1 MKNKIYT
8 ENVTLP
14 AHWASALINS
24 DYSGCTD
31 SEEKAINSFLADN
44 PQYGGCL
51 SCSEN
56 SELRQYGDCFAN
68 QKLTDCLEY
77 TFPINFYSTRAYE
90 FFDGRGV
97 RQFGEIYSIVYPAQ
111 TKESLLPWQKM
122 GLQYSA
128 TGYGRKIPTSKMVL
142 LLGVWRRVYCTIFSN
157 SGTVWIN
164 FQGKEVIVDSLF

>member
-1 MKNKIYT
+1 MKTKIHT

-14 AHWASALINS
+14 AHWASALING

-31 SEEKAINSFLADN
+31 SEEKEINSFLADN
-44 PQYGGCL
+44 LQYDGCL
-51 SCSEN
+51 DCSEY
-56 SELRQYGDCFAN
+56 SELRQYNGL
-68 QKLTDCLEY
+68 LTDCLEY
-77 TFPINFYSTRAYE
+77 TFPVNFYRTTDTGLNY
-90 FFDGRGV
+90 
-97 RQFGEIYSIVYPAQ
+97 IVYPAQ

-164 FQGKEVIVDSLF
+164 FDGKQIIVESLF